1 MKLRYILISVFII
14 AILIVG
20 TIFVFPKLI
29 KNTNT
34 SGTASTTTPATAQQ
48 EQTTNTTNTTSNQP
62 SATATTTVTV
72 PQEMQTVIDT
82 NTDEIFVDNSKKLAT
97 SYPNQLIPL
106 YGVLDVADSYQIT
119 NANGDPGWTTTY
131 VSGLATGDIVSF
143 YRPLLE
149 NQSNY
154 SEDTVSDSTY
164 LDATVSGYSISIT
177 VSPNNSQKT
186 DMPGNSSVTIFIEQI

>member
-1 MKLRYILISVFII
+1 MKLRYILISVLII

-29 KNTNT
+29 NHTNT
-34 SGTASTTTPATAQQ
+34 SGTESTTTPAAATQ
-48 EQTTNTTNTTSNQP
+48 EQTTNTTSNQP
-62 SATATTTVTV
+62 SATATTAVTV
-72 PQEMQTVIDT
+72 PPEMQTVIDT
-82 NTDEIFVDNSKKLAT
+82 NTNELFVDNSKKLAT

-106 YGVLDVADSYQIT
+106 YVVLDVADSYQIT

-131 VSGLATGDIVSF
+131 VSGLSTADIVSF

-154 SEDTVSDSTY
+154 SEETVSDSTY

-177 VSPNNSQKT
+177 VSPNNTQKT
-186 DMPGNSSVTIFIEQI
+186 DMAGNSSVTIFIEQI